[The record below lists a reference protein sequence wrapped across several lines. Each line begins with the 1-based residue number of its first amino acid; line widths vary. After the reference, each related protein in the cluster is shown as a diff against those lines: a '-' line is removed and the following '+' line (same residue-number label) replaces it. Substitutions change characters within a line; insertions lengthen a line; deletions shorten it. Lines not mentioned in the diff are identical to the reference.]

1 MRVSNLLVVVLGVV
15 ALVVSAAIAWRGRR
29 LPPVAPRTLPATAG
43 ASALDALRTLAGTV
57 GAAVIAG
64 VLVAGLGGR
73 LVMRV
78 LAATSGNG
86 AQGRLTEADEVVGD
100 ITFGGTLGFVIFVG
114 IVIPVAAG
122 FLYLLLRRFV
132 PTAAILA
139 GLVFGVLL
147 LGTFGIDD
155 PMASDNVDFDILS
168 PLWLAVASIT
178 GLSLLFGV
186 TFAALAARFDAGL
199 PALGATW
206 RAVPAHA
213 GLLVAVLPPFFVVT
227 VPYVA
232 LRAILHGRTRPL
244 LDWPPVRTTGRV
256 LVGLGTAAAGLAS
269 LATAVE
275 IL

>member
-1 MRVSNLLVVVLGVV
+1 MRTGNVLVAVLGVAGIV
-15 ALVVSAAIAWRGRR
+15 LAATIAWRGRR
-29 LPPVAPRTLPATAG
+29 LPPVAPRDLPATAG
-43 ASALDALRTLAGTV
+43 ASALDALRTLAGIV
-57 GAAVIAG
+57 GAAAIAG

-73 LVMRV
+73 LLMRV

-100 ITFGGTLGFVIFVG
+100 ITFDGSLGFVIFVG
-114 IVIPVAAG
+114 LVIPIAAG

-155 PMASDNVDFDILS
+155 PMASDNVDFEILS
-168 PLWLAVASIT
+168 PLWLAVAFIT
-178 GLSLLFGV
+178 GLSLLFGM

-199 PALGATW
+199 PPLGSGW

-213 GLLVAVLPPFFVVT
+213 GLLVAVLPPFAFVT
-227 VPYVA
+227 VLYVA

-244 LDWPPVRTTGRV
+244 LEWPPVRTTGRV

-269 LATAVE
+269 VATAVE